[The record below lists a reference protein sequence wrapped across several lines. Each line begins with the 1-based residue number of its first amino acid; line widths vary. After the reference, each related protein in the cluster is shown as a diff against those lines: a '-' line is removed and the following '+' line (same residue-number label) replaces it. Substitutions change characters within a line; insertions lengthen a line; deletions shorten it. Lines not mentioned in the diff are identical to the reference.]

1 MGARE
6 TEDLA
11 LQNRELRVSKNMLID
26 KVEEQEQ
33 ELESKNTHIADMEQE
48 LLHLKSELR
57 RKEKEQKKEDRQ
69 EKNRRLKEKID
80 RFFDRLEGFLFRTWL
95 SFWALLII
103 VVVSTWAT
111 IMFNEDLRESVTSFF
126 WGLF

>member
-6 TEDLA
+6 SEDLA

-33 ELESKNTHIADMEQE
+33 ELKSKNMHIADMEQE
-48 LLHLKSELR
+48 LLHIKSELR
-57 RKEKEQKKEDRQ
+57 RKEKEQKKEDQR

>member
-6 TEDLA
+6 SEDLA

-33 ELESKNTHIADMEQE
+33 ELKSKNMHIADMEQE
-48 LLHLKSELR
+48 LLHIKSELR
-57 RKEKEQKKEDRQ
+57 RKEKEQKKEDQR

-80 RFFDRLEGFLFRTWL
+80 RFFDRLEGFLYRTWL
-95 SFWALLII
+95 SFWVFFVAL
-103 VVVSTWAT
+103 VVSAVAT
-111 IMFNEDLRESVTSFF
+111 IMFNEGLWENITRFF
-126 WGLF
+126 KGLF

>member
-1 MGARE
+1 MGAKE
-6 TEDLA
+6 NEDLA

-26 KVEEQEQ
+26 RVEEQDR
-33 ELESKNTHIADMEQE
+33 ELQSKDTHIADMEQE

-57 RKEKEQKKEDRQ
+57 RKEKEQKKEDQR
-69 EKNRRLKEKID
+69 EKNRRLKEKMD
-80 RFFDRLEGFLFRTWL
+80 RFFDRVEGLLYRTWL
-95 SFWALLII
+95 GLWALFII

-111 IMFNEDLRESVTSFF
+111 IMLNEDLRESVTSFF